1 MLVRLAAS
9 WYYRLKIMNI
19 KLTLGRGAKPAPA
32 LPRAF
37 GFGKSMGLLSGVICV
52 IALFSLLQLFSTVFI
67 SNILRDAKINL
78 VTGDALHRQQAA
90 MDRARLS
97 LLTASDTLNRAGIYY
112 LQDKATGS
120 DGSWHS
126 LLDESLAA
134 LQASEQA
141 FARFERLSATA
152 PEAADALKGSYR
164 LFYDGLK
171 EQAQGLQRSD
181 SIDAFFAVPI
191 QAFQADFN
199 EKYLAYQALNERRG
213 DDVNV
218 RQLAALEQAK
228 TYALGALAALALIAL
243 GVWFGVA
250 RWVIAPLQ
258 RAIAHLNVL
267 AAGDLSR
274 PLPLERA
281 VNREMRQLQTS
292 IGHMQNGLQRLVSE
306 VRDAASGILNGVG
319 RLADGNRQLTAQSA
333 KQDGE
338 LQLATEHVQQLAARV
353 EENGQ
358 YAQLANQ
365 RTEQA
370 RQCAGAGEKM
380 MQTVNVSMQGIV
392 NQSAEMRGIVAL
404 IDSVAFQTNI
414 LALNAAIEAAHAGVH
429 GRGFAIVAKEVGLL
443 AQKSSQST
451 RDIQQLINRSL
462 QQIDQ
467 GSQAVDLLAGNL
479 RQIID
484 LVNTFSALMG
494 EISLASLNQGES
506 IQDVTARIAGLNQ
519 MARQTGAVV
528 NAVTEASQLLQGESE
543 RLEKA
548 MARFRLPAQ

>member
-1 MLVRLAAS
+1 
-9 WYYRLKIMNI
+9 MNI
-19 KLTLGRGAKPAPA
+19 KLTLGRRVKPATA

-67 SNILRDAKINL
+67 SNILRDAKVNL

-97 LLTASDTLNRAGIYY
+97 LLTASDSLNRAGIYY
-112 LQDKATGS
+112 LQDQATGS

-141 FARFERLSATA
+141 FAQFERLSADA
-152 PEAADALKGSYR
+152 PAAAALKDGYR

-171 EQAQGLQRSD
+171 EQAQGLQD
-181 SIDAFFAVPI
+181 SSGIEAFFAVPI

-228 TYALGALAALALIAL
+228 TFALGALAALVLIAV
-243 GVWFGVA
+243 GVWFAVS

-274 PLPLERA
+274 PLPPERA

-292 IGHMQNGLQRLVSE
+292 IGHMQGGLQRLVSE

-338 LQLATEHVQQLAARV
+338 LHLATEHVQQLAARV

-358 YAQLANQ
+358 YARQASE

-370 RQCAGAGEKM
+370 RQCAGAGEQM

-443 AQKSSQST
+443 AQKSSHST
-451 RDIQQLINRSL
+451 RDIQQLIGRSL
-462 QQIDQ
+462 QQIDR
-467 GSQAVDLLAGNL
+467 GSQAVDLLTGNL
-479 RQIID
+479 RQIIS
-484 LVNTFSALMG
+484 LVNKCSALMG
-494 EISLASLNQGES
+494 EISLASLNQAES
-506 IQDVTARIAGLNQ
+506 IQDVTARITALNQ
-519 MARQTGAVV
+519 VARQTGSVV

>member
-1 MLVRLAAS
+1 
-9 WYYRLKIMNI
+9 MNI
-19 KLTLGRGAKPAPA
+19 KLTLGRRVKPATA

-67 SNILRDAKINL
+67 SNILRDAKVNL

-97 LLTASDTLNRAGIYY
+97 LLTASDSLNRAGIYY
-112 LQDKATGS
+112 LQDQATGS

-141 FARFERLSATA
+141 FVQFERLSVDEPATA
-152 PEAADALKGSYR
+152 ALKDGYR

-171 EQAQGLQRSD
+171 EQAQGLQGS
-181 SIDAFFAVPI
+181 SGIEAFFAVPI

-228 TYALGALAALALIAL
+228 TFALGALAALALIAV
-243 GVWFGVA
+243 GVWFAVS

-274 PLPLERA
+274 PLPPERA

-292 IGHMQNGLQRLVSE
+292 IGHMQGGLQRLVSE
-306 VRDAASGILNGVG
+306 VRDASSGILNGVG

-338 LQLATEHVQQLAARV
+338 LHLATEHVQQLAARV

-358 YAQLANQ
+358 YARQASE

-370 RQCAGAGEKM
+370 RQCAGAGEQM

-443 AQKSSQST
+443 AQKSSHST
-451 RDIQQLINRSL
+451 RDIQQLIGRSL
-462 QQIDQ
+462 QQIDR
-467 GSQAVDLLAGNL
+467 GSQAVDLLTGNL
-479 RQIID
+479 RQIIS
-484 LVNTFSALMG
+484 LVNKCSALMG

-506 IQDVTARIAGLNQ
+506 IQDVTARITALNQ
-519 MARQTGAVV
+519 VARQTGSVV

>member
-1 MLVRLAAS
+1 
-9 WYYRLKIMNI
+9 MNI
-19 KLTLGRGAKPAPA
+19 KLTLGRRVKPVAA

-52 IALFSLLQLFSTVFI
+52 IALFSLLQLFSTLFI
-67 SNILRDAKINL
+67 SNILRDAKVNL
-78 VTGDALHRQQAA
+78 VTGDALHRQQAT

-134 LQASEQA
+134 LQASERA
-141 FARFERLSATA
+141 FTQFERLSAEA
-152 PEAADALKGSYR
+152 PEAPGALKDSYR

-171 EQAQGLQRSD
+171 EQAQGLQGS

-228 TYALGALAALALIAL
+228 TFALGALAALALIAV
-243 GVWFGVA
+243 GVWVGVS

-274 PLPLERA
+274 PLPPERA
-281 VNREMRQLQTS
+281 FNREMRQLQTS
-292 IGHMQNGLQRLVSE
+292 IGHMQSGLQRLVSE
-306 VRDAASGILNGVG
+306 VRDAASGILSGVG

-333 KQDGE
+333 KQDSE

-358 YAQLANQ
+358 YAQQASQ

-370 RQCAGAGEKM
+370 RQCAGAGEQM
-380 MQTVNVSMQGIV
+380 MATVNVSMQGIV

-443 AQKSSQST
+443 AQKSSHST

-467 GSQAVDLLAGNL
+467 GSQAVDLLTGNL

-484 LVNTFSALMG
+484 LVNKCSALMG
-494 EISLASLNQGES
+494 DISLASLNQGES
-506 IQDVTARIAGLNQ
+506 IQDVTARISALNQ
-519 MARQTGAVV
+519 VARQTGTVV

>member
-1 MLVRLAAS
+1 
-9 WYYRLKIMNI
+9 MNI
-19 KLTLGRGAKPAPA
+19 KLTLGRRVKSAAA

-67 SNILRDAKINL
+67 SNILRDAKANL
-78 VTGDALHRQQAA
+78 VAGDGLHRQQAT

-97 LLTASDTLNRAGIYY
+97 LLTASDSLNRAGIYY

-141 FARFERLSATA
+141 FAQFERLSAEA
-152 PEAADALKGSYR
+152 PEAAGALKDSYR

-171 EQAQGLQRSD
+171 EQAQGLQGS

-218 RQLAALEQAK
+218 RQLAALEQAR
-228 TYALGALAALALIAL
+228 TFALGALAALALIAV
-243 GVWFGVA
+243 GVWVGVS
-250 RWVIAPLQ
+250 RWVIAPLR

-274 PLPLERA
+274 PLPPERA
-281 VNREMRQLQTS
+281 FNREMHQLQTS
-292 IGHMQNGLQRLVSE
+292 IGHMQGGLQRLVSE

-333 KQDGE
+333 KQNGE

-358 YAQLANQ
+358 YAQQASQ

-370 RQCAGAGEKM
+370 RQCAGAGEQM
-380 MQTVNVSMQGIV
+380 METVNVSMQGIV

-443 AQKSSQST
+443 AQKSSHST

-467 GSQAVDLLAGNL
+467 GSQAVDLLTGNL

-484 LVNTFSALMG
+484 LVNKCSALMG
-494 EISLASLNQGES
+494 DISLASLNQGES
-506 IQDVTARIAGLNQ
+506 IQDVTARISALNQ
-519 MARQTGAVV
+519 VARQTGTVV

>member
-1 MLVRLAAS
+1 
-9 WYYRLKIMNI
+9 MNI
-19 KLTLGRGAKPAPA
+19 KLTLGRRVKSAAA

-67 SNILRDAKINL
+67 SNILRDAKVNL
-78 VTGDALHRQQAA
+78 VTGDALHRQQAT

-141 FARFERLSATA
+141 FARFERLSADA
-152 PEAADALKGSYR
+152 PEAPGALQDSYR

-171 EQAQGLQRSD
+171 EQAQGLQGN

-218 RQLAALEQAK
+218 RQLAALEQAR
-228 TYALGALAALALIAL
+228 TFALGALAALALIAV
-243 GVWFGVA
+243 GVWFGVS
-250 RWVIAPLQ
+250 RWVIAPLRQ
-258 RAIAHLNVL
+258 AIAHLNVL

-274 PLPLERA
+274 PLPPGRA
-281 VNREMRQLQTS
+281 FNREMRQLQTS
-292 IGHMQNGLQRLVSE
+292 IGHMQGGLQRLVSE
-306 VRDAASGILNGVG
+306 VRDAAGGILNGVG
-319 RLADGNRQLTAQSA
+319 RLADGNRELTAQSA

-338 LQLATEHVQQLAARV
+338 LQLATEHVRQLAARV

-358 YAQLANQ
+358 YAQQASQ

-370 RQCAGAGEKM
+370 RQCAGAGERM

-414 LALNAAIEAAHAGVH
+414 LALNAAIEAAHAGGH

-443 AQKSSQST
+443 AQKSSHST

-467 GSQAVDLLAGNL
+467 GSQAVDLLTGNL

-484 LVNTFSALMG
+484 LVNKCSALMG
-494 EISLASLNQGES
+494 DISLASLNQGES
-506 IQDVTARIAGLNQ
+506 IQDVTARIAALNQ
-519 MARQTGAVV
+519 VARQTGTVV
-528 NAVTEASQLLQGESE
+528 NAVTEASQRLQGESE

>member
-1 MLVRLAAS
+1 
-9 WYYRLKIMNI
+9 MNI
-19 KLTLGRGAKPAPA
+19 KLTLGRRVKSAAA

-67 SNILRDAKINL
+67 SNILRDAKANL
-78 VTGDALHRQQAA
+78 VAGNGLHRQQAT

-97 LLTASDTLNRAGIYY
+97 LLTASDSLNRAGIYY

-126 LLDESLAA
+126 LLDESVAA

-141 FARFERLSATA
+141 FVQFERLSAEA
-152 PEAADALKGSYR
+152 PEAAGALKDSYR

-171 EQAQGLQRSD
+171 EQAQGLQGS

-218 RQLAALEQAK
+218 RQLAALEQAR
-228 TYALGALAALALIAL
+228 TFALGALAALALIAV
-243 GVWFGVA
+243 GVWVGVS
-250 RWVIAPLQ
+250 RWVIAPLR

-274 PLPLERA
+274 PLPPERA
-281 VNREMRQLQTS
+281 FNREMRQLQTS
-292 IGHMQNGLQRLVSE
+292 IGHMQGGLQRLVSE

-333 KQDGE
+333 KQNGE
-338 LQLATEHVQQLAARV
+338 LQLATEQVQQLAARV

-358 YAQLANQ
+358 YAQQASQ

-370 RQCAGAGEKM
+370 RQCAGAGEQM

-404 IDSVAFQTNI
+404 IDSVAFQTNM

-443 AQKSSQST
+443 AQKSSHST

-467 GSQAVDLLAGNL
+467 GSQAVELLTGNL

-484 LVNTFSALMG
+484 LVNKCSALMG
-494 EISLASLNQGES
+494 DISLASLNQGES
-506 IQDVTARIAGLNQ
+506 IQDVTARISALNQ
-519 MARQTGAVV
+519 VVRQTGTVV

>member
-1 MLVRLAAS
+1 
-9 WYYRLKIMNI
+9 MNI
-19 KLTLGRGAKPAPA
+19 KLTLGRRVKSAAA

-67 SNILRDAKINL
+67 SNILRDAKVNL
-78 VTGDALHRQQAA
+78 VAGDGLHRQQAT

-97 LLTASDTLNRAGIYY
+97 LLTASDSLNRAGIYY

-141 FARFERLSATA
+141 FAQFERLSAEA
-152 PEAADALKGSYR
+152 PEVAGALKDSYR

-171 EQAQGLQRSD
+171 EQAQGLQGS

-228 TYALGALAALALIAL
+228 TFALGALAALALIAV
-243 GVWFGVA
+243 GVWVGVS
-250 RWVIAPLQ
+250 RWVIAPLR

-274 PLPLERA
+274 PLPPERA
-281 VNREMRQLQTS
+281 FNREMHQLQTS
-292 IGHMQNGLQRLVSE
+292 IGHMQGGLQRLVSE

-319 RLADGNRQLTAQSA
+319 RLA
-333 KQDGE
+333 
-338 LQLATEHVQQLAARV
+338 ARV

-358 YAQLANQ
+358 YAQQASQ

-370 RQCAGAGEKM
+370 RQCAGAGEQM
-380 MQTVNVSMQGIV
+380 METVNVSMQGIV

-443 AQKSSQST
+443 AQKSSHST

-467 GSQAVDLLAGNL
+467 GSQAVDLLTGNL

-484 LVNTFSALMG
+484 LVNKCSALMG
-494 EISLASLNQGES
+494 DISLASLNQGES
-506 IQDVTARIAGLNQ
+506 IQDVMARISALNQ
-519 MARQTGAVV
+519 VARQTGTVV

>member
-1 MLVRLAAS
+1 
-9 WYYRLKIMNI
+9 MNI
-19 KLTLGRGAKPAPA
+19 KLTLGRRVKPATA

-67 SNILRDAKINL
+67 SNILRDAKVNL

-97 LLTASDTLNRAGIYY
+97 LLTASDSLNRAGIYY
-112 LQDKATGS
+112 LQDQATGS

-141 FARFERLSATA
+141 FAQFERLSADA
-152 PEAADALKGSYR
+152 PAAAALKDGYR

-171 EQAQGLQRSD
+171 EQAQGLQGS
-181 SIDAFFAVPI
+181 SGIEAFFAVPI

-228 TYALGALAALALIAL
+228 TFALGALAALVLIAV
-243 GVWFGVA
+243 GVWFAVS

-274 PLPLERA
+274 PLPPERA

-292 IGHMQNGLQRLVSE
+292 IGHMQGGLQRLVSE

-338 LQLATEHVQQLAARV
+338 LHLATEHVQQLAARV

-358 YAQLANQ
+358 YARQASE

-370 RQCAGAGEKM
+370 RQCAGAGEQM

-443 AQKSSQST
+443 AQKSSHST
-451 RDIQQLINRSL
+451 RDIQQLIGRSL
-462 QQIDQ
+462 QQIDR
-467 GSQAVDLLAGNL
+467 GSQAVDLLTGNL
-479 RQIID
+479 RQIIS
-484 LVNTFSALMG
+484 LVNKCSALMG

-506 IQDVTARIAGLNQ
+506 IQDVTARITALNQ
-519 MARQTGAVV
+519 VARQTGSVV

>member
-1 MLVRLAAS
+1 
-9 WYYRLKIMNI
+9 MNI
-19 KLTLGRGAKPAPA
+19 KLTLGRRVKSAAA

-67 SNILRDAKINL
+67 SNILRDAKANL
-78 VTGDALHRQQAA
+78 VAGNGLHRQQAT

-97 LLTASDTLNRAGIYY
+97 LLTASDSLNRAGIYY

-120 DGSWHS
+120 DGSWHR
-126 LLDESLAA
+126 LLDESVAA

-141 FARFERLSATA
+141 FVQFERLSAEA
-152 PEAADALKGSYR
+152 PEAAGALKDSYR

-171 EQAQGLQRSD
+171 EQAQGLQGS

-218 RQLAALEQAK
+218 RQLAALEQAR
-228 TYALGALAALALIAL
+228 TFALGALAALALIAV
-243 GVWFGVA
+243 GVWVGVS
-250 RWVIAPLQ
+250 RWVIAPLR

-274 PLPLERA
+274 PLPPERA
-281 VNREMRQLQTS
+281 FNREMRQLQTS
-292 IGHMQNGLQRLVSE
+292 IGHMQGGLQRLVSE

-333 KQDGE
+333 KQNGE
-338 LQLATEHVQQLAARV
+338 LQLATEQVQQLAARV

-358 YAQLANQ
+358 YAQQASQ

-370 RQCAGAGEKM
+370 RQCAGAGEQM

-443 AQKSSQST
+443 AQKSSHST

-467 GSQAVDLLAGNL
+467 GSQAVELLTGNL

-484 LVNTFSALMG
+484 LVNKCSALMG
-494 EISLASLNQGES
+494 DISLASLNQGES
-506 IQDVTARIAGLNQ
+506 IQDVTARISALNQ
-519 MARQTGAVV
+519 VVRQTGTVV

>member
-1 MLVRLAAS
+1 
-9 WYYRLKIMNI
+9 MNI
-19 KLTLGRGAKPAPA
+19 KLTLGRRVKSAAA

-67 SNILRDAKINL
+67 SNILRDAKANL
-78 VTGDALHRQQAA
+78 VAGDGLHRQQAT

-97 LLTASDTLNRAGIYY
+97 LLTASDSLNRAGIYY

-141 FARFERLSATA
+141 FAQFERLSAEA
-152 PEAADALKGSYR
+152 PEAAGALKDSYR

-171 EQAQGLQRSD
+171 EQAQGLQGS
-181 SIDAFFAVPI
+181 SSDAFFAVPI

-228 TYALGALAALALIAL
+228 TFALGALAALALIAV
-243 GVWFGVA
+243 GVWVGVS
-250 RWVIAPLQ
+250 RWVIAPLR

-274 PLPLERA
+274 PLPPERA
-281 VNREMRQLQTS
+281 FNREMHQLQTS
-292 IGHMQNGLQRLVSE
+292 IGHMQGGLQRLVSE

-333 KQDGE
+333 KQNGE

-358 YAQLANQ
+358 YAQQASQ

-370 RQCAGAGEKM
+370 RQYAGAGEQM
-380 MQTVNVSMQGIV
+380 METVNVSMQGIV

-443 AQKSSQST
+443 AQKSSHST

-467 GSQAVDLLAGNL
+467 GSQAVDLLTGNL

-484 LVNTFSALMG
+484 LVNKCSALMG
-494 EISLASLNQGES
+494 DISLASLNQGES
-506 IQDVTARIAGLNQ
+506 IQDVTARISALNQ
-519 MARQTGAVV
+519 VARQTGTVV

>member
-1 MLVRLAAS
+1 
-9 WYYRLKIMNI
+9 MNI
-19 KLTLGRGAKPAPA
+19 KLTLGRRVKSAAA

-67 SNILRDAKINL
+67 SNILRDAKVNL
-78 VTGDALHRQQAA
+78 VTGDALHRQQAT

-141 FARFERLSATA
+141 FARFERLSADA
-152 PEAADALKGSYR
+152 PEAPGALQDSYR

-171 EQAQGLQRSD
+171 EQAQGLQGN

-218 RQLAALEQAK
+218 RQLAALEQARNF
-228 TYALGALAALALIAL
+228 ALGALAALALIAV
-243 GVWFGVA
+243 GVWFGVS
-250 RWVIAPLQ
+250 RWVIAPLRQ
-258 RAIAHLNVL
+258 AIAHLNVL

-274 PLPLERA
+274 PLPPGRA
-281 VNREMRQLQTS
+281 FNREMRQLQTS
-292 IGHMQNGLQRLVSE
+292 IGHMQGGLQRLVSE
-306 VRDAASGILNGVG
+306 VRDAAGGILNGVG

-338 LQLATEHVQQLAARV
+338 LQLATEHVRQLAARV

-358 YAQLANQ
+358 YAQQASQ

-370 RQCAGAGEKM
+370 RQCAGAGERM

-414 LALNAAIEAAHAGVH
+414 LALNAAIEAAHAGGH

-443 AQKSSQST
+443 AQKSSHST

-467 GSQAVDLLAGNL
+467 GSQAVDLLTGNL

-484 LVNTFSALMG
+484 LVNKCSALMG
-494 EISLASLNQGES
+494 DISLASLNQGES
-506 IQDVTARIAGLNQ
+506 IQDVTARIAALNQ
-519 MARQTGAVV
+519 VARQTGTVV
-528 NAVTEASQLLQGESE
+528 NAVTEASQRLQGESE

>member
-1 MLVRLAAS
+1 
-9 WYYRLKIMNI
+9 MNI
-19 KLTLGRGAKPAPA
+19 KLTLGRRVKPATA

-67 SNILRDAKINL
+67 SNILRDAKVNL

-97 LLTASDTLNRAGIYY
+97 LLTASDSLNRAGIYY
-112 LQDKATGS
+112 LQDQATGS

-141 FARFERLSATA
+141 FAQFERLSVDA
-152 PEAADALKGSYR
+152 PAAAALKDGYR

-171 EQAQGLQRSD
+171 EQAQGLQGS
-181 SIDAFFAVPI
+181 SGIEAFFAVPI

-228 TYALGALAALALIAL
+228 TFALGALAALALIAV
-243 GVWFGVA
+243 GVWFAVS

-274 PLPLERA
+274 PLPPERA

-292 IGHMQNGLQRLVSE
+292 IGHMQGGLQRLVSE

-338 LQLATEHVQQLAARV
+338 LHLATEHVQQLAARV

-358 YAQLANQ
+358 YARQASE

-370 RQCAGAGEKM
+370 RQCAGAGEQM

-443 AQKSSQST
+443 AQKSSHST
-451 RDIQQLINRSL
+451 RDIQQLIGRSL
-462 QQIDQ
+462 QQIDR
-467 GSQAVDLLAGNL
+467 GSQAVDLLTGNL
-479 RQIID
+479 RQIIS
-484 LVNTFSALMG
+484 LVNKCSALMG

-506 IQDVTARIAGLNQ
+506 IQDVTARITALNQ
-519 MARQTGAVV
+519 VARQTGSVV

>member
-1 MLVRLAAS
+1 
-9 WYYRLKIMNI
+9 MNI
-19 KLTLGRGAKPAPA
+19 KLTLGRRVKPAAA

-52 IALFSLLQLFSTVFI
+52 IALFSLLQLFSTLFI
-67 SNILRDAKINL
+67 SNILRDAKVNL
-78 VTGDALHRQQAA
+78 VTGDALHRQQAT

-120 DGSWHS
+120 EGSWHS

-134 LQASEQA
+134 LAALAASKQA
-141 FARFERLSATA
+141 FARFERLSAAA
-152 PEAADALKGSYR
+152 PEATGALKDSYR

-171 EQAQGLQRSD
+171 EQAQGLQS
-181 SIDAFFAVPI
+181 SASVDAFFAVPI

-228 TYALGALAALALIAL
+228 TFALGALAALALIAV
-243 GVWFGVA
+243 GVWVGVS

-274 PLPLERA
+274 PLPPERA
-281 VNREMRQLQTS
+281 FNREMRQLQTS
-292 IGHMQNGLQRLVSE
+292 IGHMQSGLQRLVSE
-306 VRDAASGILNGVG
+306 VRDAASGILSGVG

-358 YAQLANQ
+358 YAQQASQ

-370 RQCAGAGEKM
+370 RQCAGAGEQM
-380 MQTVNVSMQGIV
+380 MATVNVSMQGIV

-404 IDSVAFQTNI
+404 IDSVAFQTHI
-414 LALNAAIEAAHAGVH
+414 LALNAAIEAAHAGIH

-443 AQKSSQST
+443 AQKSSHST
-451 RDIQQLINRSL
+451 RDIQQLTNRSL

-467 GSQAVDLLAGNL
+467 GSQAVDLLTGNL

-484 LVNTFSALMG
+484 LVNKCSALMG
-494 EISLASLNQGES
+494 EISQASFNQGES
-506 IQDVTARIAGLNQ
+506 IQDVTARIAALNQ
-519 MARQTGAVV
+519 VVQQTGAVV
-528 NAVTEASQLLQGESE
+528 NAVTDASQSLQGESE

-548 MARFRLPAQ
+548 MARFRLPVQ

>member
-1 MLVRLAAS
+1 
-9 WYYRLKIMNI
+9 MNI
-19 KLTLGRGAKPAPA
+19 KLTLGRRVKSAAA

-67 SNILRDAKINL
+67 SNILRDAKANL
-78 VTGDALHRQQAA
+78 VAGNGLHRQQAT

-97 LLTASDTLNRAGIYY
+97 LLTASDSLNRAGIYY

-141 FARFERLSATA
+141 FVQFERLSAEA
-152 PEAADALKGSYR
+152 PEAAGALKDSYR

-171 EQAQGLQRSD
+171 EQAQGLQGS

-218 RQLAALEQAK
+218 RQLAALEQAR
-228 TYALGALAALALIAL
+228 TFALGALAALALIAV
-243 GVWFGVA
+243 GVWVGVS
-250 RWVIAPLQ
+250 RWVIAPLR

-274 PLPLERA
+274 PLPPERA
-281 VNREMRQLQTS
+281 FNREMRQLQTS
-292 IGHMQNGLQRLVSE
+292 IGHMQGGLQRLVSE

-333 KQDGE
+333 KQNGE
-338 LQLATEHVQQLAARV
+338 LQLATEQVQQLAARV

-358 YAQLANQ
+358 YAQQASQ

-370 RQCAGAGEKM
+370 RQCAGAGEQM

-404 IDSVAFQTNI
+404 IDSVAFQTNM

-429 GRGFAIVAKEVGLL
+429 GRGFAI
-443 AQKSSQST
+443 
-451 RDIQQLINRSL
+451 
-462 QQIDQ
+462 
-467 GSQAVDLLAGNL
+467 
-479 RQIID
+479 
-484 LVNTFSALMG
+484 
-494 EISLASLNQGES
+494 
-506 IQDVTARIAGLNQ
+506 
-519 MARQTGAVV
+519 
-528 NAVTEASQLLQGESE
+528 
-543 RLEKA
+543 
-548 MARFRLPAQ
+548 

>member
-1 MLVRLAAS
+1 
-9 WYYRLKIMNI
+9 MNI
-19 KLTLGRGAKPAPA
+19 KLTLGRRVKSAAA

-67 SNILRDAKINL
+67 SNILRDAKANL
-78 VTGDALHRQQAA
+78 VAGDGLHRQQAT

-97 LLTASDTLNRAGIYY
+97 LLTASDSLNRAGIYY

-141 FARFERLSATA
+141 FAQFERLSAEA
-152 PEAADALKGSYR
+152 PEAAGALKDSYR

-171 EQAQGLQRSD
+171 EQAQGLQGS

-218 RQLAALEQAK
+218 RQLAALEQAR
-228 TYALGALAALALIAL
+228 TFALGALAALALIAV
-243 GVWFGVA
+243 GVWVGVS
-250 RWVIAPLQ
+250 RWVIAPLR

-274 PLPLERA
+274 PLPPERA
-281 VNREMRQLQTS
+281 FNREMHQLQTS
-292 IGHMQNGLQRLVSE
+292 IGHMQGGLQRLVSE

-333 KQDGE
+333 KQNGE

-358 YAQLANQ
+358 YAQQASQ

-370 RQCAGAGEKM
+370 RQCAGAGEQM
-380 MQTVNVSMQGIV
+380 METVNVSMQGIV

-443 AQKSSQST
+443 AQKSSHST

-462 QQIDQ
+462 QQINQ
-467 GSQAVDLLAGNL
+467 GSQAVDLLTGNL

-484 LVNTFSALMG
+484 LVNKCSALMG
-494 EISLASLNQGES
+494 DISLASLNQGES
-506 IQDVTARIAGLNQ
+506 IQDVTARISALNQ
-519 MARQTGAVV
+519 VARQTGTVV

>member
-1 MLVRLAAS
+1 
-9 WYYRLKIMNI
+9 MNI
-19 KLTLGRGAKPAPA
+19 KLTLGRRVKSAAA

-67 SNILRDAKINL
+67 SNILRDAKVNL
-78 VTGDALHRQQAA
+78 VTGDALHRQQAT

-141 FARFERLSATA
+141 FARFERLRADA
-152 PEAADALKGSYR
+152 PEAPGALQDSYR

-171 EQAQGLQRSD
+171 EQAQGLQGN

-218 RQLAALEQAK
+218 RQLAALEQAR
-228 TYALGALAALALIAL
+228 TFALGALAALALIAV
-243 GVWFGVA
+243 GVWFGVS
-250 RWVIAPLQ
+250 RWVIAPLRQ
-258 RAIAHLNVL
+258 AIAHLNVL

-274 PLPLERA
+274 PLPPGRA
-281 VNREMRQLQTS
+281 FNREMRQLQTS
-292 IGHMQNGLQRLVSE
+292 IGHMQGGLQRLVSE
-306 VRDAASGILNGVG
+306 VRDAAGGILNGVG

-338 LQLATEHVQQLAARV
+338 LQLATEHVRQLAARV

-358 YAQLANQ
+358 YAQQASQ

-370 RQCAGAGEKM
+370 RQFAGAGERM

-414 LALNAAIEAAHAGVH
+414 LALNAAIEAAHAGGH

-443 AQKSSQST
+443 AQKSSHST

-462 QQIDQ
+462 LQIDQ
-467 GSQAVDLLAGNL
+467 GSQAVDLLTGNL

-484 LVNTFSALMG
+484 LVNKCSALMG

-506 IQDVTARIAGLNQ
+506 IQDVTARIAALNQ
-519 MARQTGAVV
+519 VARQTGTVV
-528 NAVTEASQLLQGESE
+528 NAVTEASQRLQGESE

-548 MARFRLPAQ
+548 MARFRLPTQ

>member
-1 MLVRLAAS
+1 
-9 WYYRLKIMNI
+9 MNI
-19 KLTLGRGAKPAPA
+19 KLTLGRRVKSAAA

-67 SNILRDAKINL
+67 SNILRDAKVNL
-78 VTGDALHRQQAA
+78 VTGDALHRQQAT

-141 FARFERLSATA
+141 FARFERLSADA
-152 PEAADALKGSYR
+152 PEAPGALQDSYR

-171 EQAQGLQRSD
+171 EQAQGLQGN

-228 TYALGALAALALIAL
+228 TFALGALAALALIAV
-243 GVWFGVA
+243 GVWFGVS
-250 RWVIAPLQ
+250 RWVIAPLRQ
-258 RAIAHLNVL
+258 AIAHLNVL

-274 PLPLERA
+274 PLPPGRA
-281 VNREMRQLQTS
+281 FNREMRQLQTS
-292 IGHMQNGLQRLVSE
+292 IGHMQGGLQRLVSE
-306 VRDAASGILNGVG
+306 VRDAAGGILNGVG

-338 LQLATEHVQQLAARV
+338 LQLATEHVRQLAARV

-358 YAQLANQ
+358 YAQQASQ

-370 RQCAGAGEKM
+370 RQCAGAGERM

-414 LALNAAIEAAHAGVH
+414 LALNAAIEAAHAGGH

-443 AQKSSQST
+443 AQKSSHST

-462 QQIDQ
+462 LQIDQ
-467 GSQAVDLLAGNL
+467 GSQAVDLLTGNL

-484 LVNTFSALMG
+484 LVNKCSALMG

-506 IQDVTARIAGLNQ
+506 IQDVTARIAALNQ
-519 MARQTGAVV
+519 VARQTGTVV
-528 NAVTEASQLLQGESE
+528 NAVTEASQRLQGESE

-548 MARFRLPAQ
+548 MARFRLPTQ

>member
-1 MLVRLAAS
+1 
-9 WYYRLKIMNI
+9 MNI
-19 KLTLGRGAKPAPA
+19 KLTLGRRVKPAAA

-52 IALFSLLQLFSTVFI
+52 IALFSLLQLFSTLFI
-67 SNILRDAKINL
+67 SNILRDAKVNL
-78 VTGDALHRQQAA
+78 VTGDALHRQQAT

-134 LQASEQA
+134 LQASERA
-141 FARFERLSATA
+141 FTQFERLSAEA
-152 PEAADALKGSYR
+152 PEAPGALKDSYR

-171 EQAQGLQRSD
+171 EQAQGLQGS

-191 QAFQADFN
+191 QACQADFN

-228 TYALGALAALALIAL
+228 TFALGALAAMALIAV
-243 GVWFGVA
+243 GVWVGVS

-274 PLPLERA
+274 PLPPERA
-281 VNREMRQLQTS
+281 FNREMRQLQTS
-292 IGHMQNGLQRLVSE
+292 IGHMQSGLQRLVSE
-306 VRDAASGILNGVG
+306 VRDAASGILSGVG

-358 YAQLANQ
+358 YAQQASQ

-370 RQCAGAGEKM
+370 RQYAGAGEQM
-380 MQTVNVSMQGIV
+380 MATVNVSMQGIV

-443 AQKSSQST
+443 AQKSSHST

-467 GSQAVDLLAGNL
+467 GSQAVDLLTGNL

-484 LVNTFSALMG
+484 LVNKCSALMG
-494 EISLASLNQGES
+494 DISLASLNQGES
-506 IQDVTARIAGLNQ
+506 IQDVTARISALNQ
-519 MARQTGAVV
+519 VARQTGTVV

>member
-1 MLVRLAAS
+1 
-9 WYYRLKIMNI
+9 MNI
-19 KLTLGRGAKPAPA
+19 KLTLGRRVKSAAA

-67 SNILRDAKINL
+67 SNILRDAKVNL
-78 VTGDALHRQQAA
+78 VAGDGLHRQQAT
-90 MDRARLS
+90 MNRARLS
-97 LLTASDTLNRAGIYY
+97 LLTASDSLNRAGIYY

-141 FARFERLSATA
+141 FAQFERLSADA
-152 PEAADALKGSYR
+152 PEAAGALKDSYR

-171 EQAQGLQRSD
+171 EQAQGLQGS
-181 SIDAFFAVPI
+181 SIDAIFAVPN

-228 TYALGALAALALIAL
+228 TFALGALAALALIAV
-243 GVWFGVA
+243 GVWVGVS

-274 PLPLERA
+274 PLPPERA
-281 VNREMRQLQTS
+281 FNREMRQLQTS
-292 IGHMQNGLQRLVSE
+292 IGHMQGGLQRLVSE

-333 KQDGE
+333 KQNGE

-358 YAQLANQ
+358 YAQQASQ

-370 RQCAGAGEKM
+370 RQCAGAGEQM
-380 MQTVNVSMQGIV
+380 METVNVSMQGIV

-404 IDSVAFQTNI
+404 IDSVAFQTHI

-443 AQKSSQST
+443 AQKSSHST

-467 GSQAVDLLAGNL
+467 GSQAVDLLTGNL

-484 LVNTFSALMG
+484 LVNKCSALMG
-494 EISLASLNQGES
+494 DISLASLNQGES
-506 IQDVTARIAGLNQ
+506 IQDVTARISALNQ
-519 MARQTGAVV
+519 VAWQTGTVV

>member
-1 MLVRLAAS
+1 
-9 WYYRLKIMNI
+9 MNI
-19 KLTLGRGAKPAPA
+19 KLTLGRRVKSAAA

-67 SNILRDAKINL
+67 SNILRDAKANL
-78 VTGDALHRQQAA
+78 VAGDGLHRQQAT

-97 LLTASDTLNRAGIYY
+97 LLTASDSLNRAGIYY

-141 FARFERLSATA
+141 FAQFERLSAEA
-152 PEAADALKGSYR
+152 PEAAGALKDSYR

-171 EQAQGLQRSD
+171 EQAQGLQGS

-228 TYALGALAALALIAL
+228 TFALGALAALALIAV
-243 GVWFGVA
+243 GVWVGVS
-250 RWVIAPLQ
+250 RWVIAPLR

-274 PLPLERA
+274 PLPPERA
-281 VNREMRQLQTS
+281 FNREMHQLQTS
-292 IGHMQNGLQRLVSE
+292 IGHMQGGLQRLVSE

-333 KQDGE
+333 KQNGE

-358 YAQLANQ
+358 YAQQANQ

-370 RQCAGAGEKM
+370 RQYAGAGEQM
-380 MQTVNVSMQGIV
+380 METVNVSMQGIV

-443 AQKSSQST
+443 AQKSSHST

-467 GSQAVDLLAGNL
+467 GSQAVDLLTGNL

-484 LVNTFSALMG
+484 LVNKCSALMG
-494 EISLASLNQGES
+494 DISLASLNQGES
-506 IQDVTARIAGLNQ
+506 IQDVTARISALNQ
-519 MARQTGAVV
+519 VARQTGTVV

>member
-1 MLVRLAAS
+1 
-9 WYYRLKIMNI
+9 MNI
-19 KLTLGRGAKPAPA
+19 KLTLGRRVKTAAA

-67 SNILRDAKINL
+67 SNILRDAKVNL
-78 VTGDALHRQQAA
+78 VTGDALHRQQAT

-97 LLTASDTLNRAGIYY
+97 LLTASDSLNRAGIYY

-134 LQASEQA
+134 LQASAQA
-141 FARFERLSATA
+141 FARFERLSADA
-152 PEAADALKGSYR
+152 PEAPGALQDSYR

-171 EQAQGLQRSD
+171 EQAQGLQGN

-218 RQLAALEQAK
+218 RQLAALEQAR
-228 TYALGALAALALIAL
+228 TFALGALAALALIAV
-243 GVWFGVA
+243 GVWFGVS
-250 RWVIAPLQ
+250 RWVIAPLRQ
-258 RAIAHLNVL
+258 AIAHLNVL
-267 AAGDLSR
+267 AAGDLSQ
-274 PLPLERA
+274 PLPPGRA
-281 VNREMRQLQTS
+281 FNREMRQLQTS
-292 IGHMQNGLQRLVSE
+292 IGHMQGGLQRLVSE
-306 VRDAASGILNGVG
+306 VRDAAGGILNGVG

-338 LQLATEHVQQLAARV
+338 LQLATEHVRQLAARV

-358 YAQLANQ
+358 YAQQASQ

-370 RQCAGAGEKM
+370 RQCAGAGERM

-414 LALNAAIEAAHAGVH
+414 LALNAAIEAAHAGGH

-443 AQKSSQST
+443 AQKSSHST

-467 GSQAVDLLAGNL
+467 GSQAVDLLTGNL

-484 LVNTFSALMG
+484 LVNKCSALMG
-494 EISLASLNQGES
+494 DISLASLNQGES
-506 IQDVTARIAGLNQ
+506 IQDVTARIAALNQ
-519 MARQTGAVV
+519 VARQTGTVV
-528 NAVTEASQLLQGESE
+528 NAVTEASQRLQGESE

-548 MARFRLPAQ
+548 MARFRLPTQ

>member
-1 MLVRLAAS
+1 
-9 WYYRLKIMNI
+9 MNI
-19 KLTLGRGAKPAPA
+19 KLTLGRRVKSAAA

-67 SNILRDAKINL
+67 SNILRDAKANL
-78 VTGDALHRQQAA
+78 VAGDGLHRQQAT

-97 LLTASDTLNRAGIYY
+97 LLTASDSLNRAGIYY

-141 FARFERLSATA
+141 FAQFERLSAEA
-152 PEAADALKGSYR
+152 PEAAGALKDSYR

-171 EQAQGLQRSD
+171 EQAQGLQGS

-218 RQLAALEQAK
+218 RQLAALEQAR
-228 TYALGALAALALIAL
+228 TFALGALAALALIAV
-243 GVWFGVA
+243 GVWVGVS
-250 RWVIAPLQ
+250 RWVIAPLR

-274 PLPLERA
+274 PLPPERA
-281 VNREMRQLQTS
+281 FNREMHQLQTS
-292 IGHMQNGLQRLVSE
+292 IGHMQGGLQRLVSE

-333 KQDGE
+333 KQNGE

-358 YAQLANQ
+358 YAQQASQ

-370 RQCAGAGEKM
+370 RQCAGAGEQM
-380 MQTVNVSMQGIV
+380 METVNVSMQGIV

-443 AQKSSQST
+443 AQKSSHST

-467 GSQAVDLLAGNL
+467 GSQAVDLLTGNL
-479 RQIID
+479 RQIVD
-484 LVNTFSALMG
+484 LVNKCSALMG
-494 EISLASLNQGES
+494 DISLASLNQGES
-506 IQDVTARIAGLNQ
+506 IQDVTARISALNQ
-519 MARQTGAVV
+519 VARQTGTVV

>member
-1 MLVRLAAS
+1 
-9 WYYRLKIMNI
+9 MNI
-19 KLTLGRGAKPAPA
+19 KLTLGRRVKSAAA

-67 SNILRDAKINL
+67 SNILRDAKVNL
-78 VTGDALHRQQAA
+78 VAGDGLHRQQAT

-97 LLTASDTLNRAGIYY
+97 LLTASDSLNRAGIYY

-141 FARFERLSATA
+141 FAQFERLSAEA
-152 PEAADALKGSYR
+152 PEAAGALKDSYR

-171 EQAQGLQRSD
+171 EQAQGLQGS

-228 TYALGALAALALIAL
+228 TFALGALAALALIAV
-243 GVWFGVA
+243 GVWVGVS
-250 RWVIAPLQ
+250 RWVIAPLR

-274 PLPLERA
+274 PLPPERA
-281 VNREMRQLQTS
+281 FNREMHQLQTS
-292 IGHMQNGLQRLVSE
+292 IGHMQGGLQRLVSE

-333 KQDGE
+333 KQNGE

-358 YAQLANQ
+358 YAQQASQ

-370 RQCAGAGEKM
+370 RQCAGAGEQM
-380 MQTVNVSMQGIV
+380 METVNVSMQGIV

-443 AQKSSQST
+443 AQKSSHST

-467 GSQAVDLLAGNL
+467 GSQAVDLLTGNL

-484 LVNTFSALMG
+484 LVNKCSALMG
-494 EISLASLNQGES
+494 DISLASLNQGES
-506 IQDVTARIAGLNQ
+506 IQDVTARISVLNQ
-519 MARQTGAVV
+519 VARQTGTVV

>member
-1 MLVRLAAS
+1 
-9 WYYRLKIMNI
+9 MNI
-19 KLTLGRGAKPAPA
+19 KLTLGRRVKSAAA

-67 SNILRDAKINL
+67 SNILRDAKANL
-78 VTGDALHRQQAA
+78 VAGDGLHRQQAT

-97 LLTASDTLNRAGIYY
+97 LLTASDSLNRAGIYY

-141 FARFERLSATA
+141 FAQFERLSAEA
-152 PEAADALKGSYR
+152 PEAAGVLKDSYR

-171 EQAQGLQRSD
+171 EQAQGLQGS

-218 RQLAALEQAK
+218 RQLAALEQAR
-228 TYALGALAALALIAL
+228 TFALGALAALALIAV
-243 GVWFGVA
+243 GVWVGVS
-250 RWVIAPLQ
+250 RWVIAPLR

-274 PLPLERA
+274 PLPPERA
-281 VNREMRQLQTS
+281 FNREMHQLQTS
-292 IGHMQNGLQRLVSE
+292 IGHMQGGLQRLVSE

-333 KQDGE
+333 KQNGE

-358 YAQLANQ
+358 YAQQASQ

-370 RQCAGAGEKM
+370 RQCAGAGEQM
-380 MQTVNVSMQGIV
+380 METVNVSMQGIV

-443 AQKSSQST
+443 AQKSSHST

-467 GSQAVDLLAGNL
+467 GSQAVDLLTGNL

-484 LVNTFSALMG
+484 LVNKCSALMG
-494 EISLASLNQGES
+494 DISLASLNQGES
-506 IQDVTARIAGLNQ
+506 IQDVTARISALNQ
-519 MARQTGAVV
+519 VARQTGTVV

>member
-1 MLVRLAAS
+1 
-9 WYYRLKIMNI
+9 MNI
-19 KLTLGRGAKPAPA
+19 KLTLGRRVKPATA

-67 SNILRDAKINL
+67 SNILRDAKVNL

-97 LLTASDTLNRAGIYY
+97 LLTASDSLNRAGIYY
-112 LQDKATGS
+112 LQDQATGS

-141 FARFERLSATA
+141 FVQFERLSTDA
-152 PEAADALKGSYR
+152 PAAAALKDGYR

-171 EQAQGLQRSD
+171 EQAQGLQGS
-181 SIDAFFAVPI
+181 SGIEAFFAVPI

-228 TYALGALAALALIAL
+228 TFALGALAALALIAV
-243 GVWFGVA
+243 GVWFAVS

-274 PLPLERA
+274 PLPPERA

-292 IGHMQNGLQRLVSE
+292 IGHMQGGLQRLVSE

-338 LQLATEHVQQLAARV
+338 LHLATEHVQQLAARV

-358 YAQLANQ
+358 YARQASE

-370 RQCAGAGEKM
+370 RQCAGAGEQM

-443 AQKSSQST
+443 AQKSSHST
-451 RDIQQLINRSL
+451 RDIQQLIGRSL
-462 QQIDQ
+462 QQIDR
-467 GSQAVDLLAGNL
+467 GSQAVDLLTGNL
-479 RQIID
+479 RQIIS
-484 LVNTFSALMG
+484 LVNKCSALMG
-494 EISLASLNQGES
+494 EISLASLNQAES
-506 IQDVTARIAGLNQ
+506 IQDVTARITALNQ
-519 MARQTGAVV
+519 VARQTGSVV

>member
-1 MLVRLAAS
+1 
-9 WYYRLKIMNI
+9 MNI
-19 KLTLGRGAKPAPA
+19 KLTLGRRVKSAAA

-67 SNILRDAKINL
+67 SNILRDAKVNL
-78 VTGDALHRQQAA
+78 VTGDALHRQQAT

-141 FARFERLSATA
+141 FARFERLSADA
-152 PEAADALKGSYR
+152 PEAPGALQDSYR

-171 EQAQGLQRSD
+171 EQAQGLQGN

-213 DDVNV
+213 DDVKV
-218 RQLAALEQAK
+218 RQLAALEQAR
-228 TYALGALAALALIAL
+228 TFALGALAALALIAV
-243 GVWFGVA
+243 GVWFGVS
-250 RWVIAPLQ
+250 RWVIAPLRQ
-258 RAIAHLNVL
+258 AIAHLNVL

-274 PLPLERA
+274 PLPPGRA
-281 VNREMRQLQTS
+281 FNREMRQLQTS
-292 IGHMQNGLQRLVSE
+292 IGHMQGGLQRLVSE
-306 VRDAASGILNGVG
+306 VRDAAGGILNGVG

-338 LQLATEHVQQLAARV
+338 LQLATEHVRQLAARV

-358 YAQLANQ
+358 YAQQASQ

-370 RQCAGAGEKM
+370 RQCAGAGERM

-414 LALNAAIEAAHAGVH
+414 LALNAAIEAAHAGGH

-443 AQKSSQST
+443 AQKSSHST

-462 QQIDQ
+462 LQIDQ
-467 GSQAVDLLAGNL
+467 GSQAVDLLTGNL

-484 LVNTFSALMG
+484 LVNKCSALMG

-506 IQDVTARIAGLNQ
+506 IQDVTARIAALNQ
-519 MARQTGAVV
+519 VARQTGTVV
-528 NAVTEASQLLQGESE
+528 NAVTEASQRLQGESE

-548 MARFRLPAQ
+548 MARFRLPTQ

>member
-1 MLVRLAAS
+1 
-9 WYYRLKIMNI
+9 MNI
-19 KLTLGRGAKPAPA
+19 KLTLGRRVKTAAA

-67 SNILRDAKINL
+67 SNILRDAKVNL
-78 VTGDALHRQQAA
+78 VTGDALHRQQAT

-97 LLTASDTLNRAGIYY
+97 LLTASDSLNRAGIYY

-134 LQASEQA
+134 LQASAQA
-141 FARFERLSATA
+141 FARFERLSADA
-152 PEAADALKGSYR
+152 PEAPGALQDSYR

-171 EQAQGLQRSD
+171 EQAQGLQGN

-218 RQLAALEQAK
+218 RQLAALEQAR
-228 TYALGALAALALIAL
+228 TFALGALAALALIAV
-243 GVWFGVA
+243 GVWFGVS
-250 RWVIAPLQ
+250 RWVIAPLRQ
-258 RAIAHLNVL
+258 AIAHLNVL

-274 PLPLERA
+274 PLPPGRA
-281 VNREMRQLQTS
+281 FNREMRQLQTS
-292 IGHMQNGLQRLVSE
+292 IGHMQGGLQRLVSE
-306 VRDAASGILNGVG
+306 VRDAAGGILNGVG

-338 LQLATEHVQQLAARV
+338 LQLATEHVRQLAARV

-358 YAQLANQ
+358 YAQQASQ

-370 RQCAGAGEKM
+370 RQCAGAGERM

-414 LALNAAIEAAHAGVH
+414 LALNAAIEAAHAGGH

-443 AQKSSQST
+443 AQKSSHST

-467 GSQAVDLLAGNL
+467 GSQAVDLLTGNL

-484 LVNTFSALMG
+484 LVNKCSALMG
-494 EISLASLNQGES
+494 DISLASLNQGES
-506 IQDVTARIAGLNQ
+506 IQDVTARIAALNQ
-519 MARQTGAVV
+519 VARQTGTVV
-528 NAVTEASQLLQGESE
+528 NAVTEASQRLQGESE

-548 MARFRLPAQ
+548 MARFRLPTQ

>member
-1 MLVRLAAS
+1 
-9 WYYRLKIMNI
+9 MNI
-19 KLTLGRGAKPAPA
+19 KLTLGRRVKSAAA

-67 SNILRDAKINL
+67 SNILRDAKANL
-78 VTGDALHRQQAA
+78 VAGDGLHRQQAT

-97 LLTASDTLNRAGIYY
+97 LLTASDSLNRAGIYY

-141 FARFERLSATA
+141 FAQFERLSAEA
-152 PEAADALKGSYR
+152 PEAAGVLKDSYR

-171 EQAQGLQRSD
+171 EQAQGLQGS

-218 RQLAALEQAK
+218 RQLAALEQAR
-228 TYALGALAALALIAL
+228 TFALGALAALALIAV
-243 GVWFGVA
+243 GVWVGVS
-250 RWVIAPLQ
+250 RWVIAPLR

-274 PLPLERA
+274 PLPPERA
-281 VNREMRQLQTS
+281 FNREMHQLQTS
-292 IGHMQNGLQRLVSE
+292 IGHMQGGLQRLVSE

-333 KQDGE
+333 KQNGE

-358 YAQLANQ
+358 YAQQASQ

-370 RQCAGAGEKM
+370 RQCAGAGEQM
-380 MQTVNVSMQGIV
+380 METVNVSMQGIV
-392 NQSAEMRGIVAL
+392 NQSDEMRGIVAL

-443 AQKSSQST
+443 AQKSSHST

-467 GSQAVDLLAGNL
+467 GSQAVDLLTGNL

-484 LVNTFSALMG
+484 LVNKCSALMG
-494 EISLASLNQGES
+494 DISLASLNQGES
-506 IQDVTARIAGLNQ
+506 IQDVTARISALNQ
-519 MARQTGAVV
+519 VARQTGTVV

>member
-1 MLVRLAAS
+1 
-9 WYYRLKIMNI
+9 
-19 KLTLGRGAKPAPA
+19 
-32 LPRAF
+32 
-37 GFGKSMGLLSGVICV
+37 MGLLGGVICV

-67 SNILRDAKINL
+67 STILHDAKVNL
-78 VTGDALHRQQAA
+78 VTGDGLHRQQAT

-112 LQDKATGS
+112 LQDKVTGS
-120 DGSWHS
+120 DGSWHN

-134 LQASEQA
+134 LEASKQA
-141 FARFERLSATA
+141 FARFERLSAAA
-152 PEAADALKGSYR
+152 PEAAGALKDSYR

-171 EQAQGLQRSD
+171 EQAQGLQSSA

-199 EKYLAYQALNERRG
+199 EKYLAYQALNEQHG
-213 DDVNV
+213 NDVNV
-218 RQLAALEQAK
+218 RQLAALEQAN
-228 TYALGALAALALIAL
+228 TFALGALAALALIAV

-258 RAIAHLNVL
+258 RAIVHLNVL

-274 PLPLERA
+274 PLPPERA
-281 VNREMRQLQTS
+281 LNREMRQLQTS
-292 IGHMQNGLQRLVSE
+292 IGHMQGGLQRLVSE
-306 VRDAASGILNGVG
+306 VRDAASGILNGVEQ
-319 RLADGNRQLTAQSA
+319 LADGNRQLTAQSA

-358 YAQLANQ
+358 YAQQASQ

-370 RQCAGAGEKM
+370 RQCAGAGEQM
-380 MQTVNVSMQGIV
+380 MQTVNVSMHGIV

-404 IDSVAFQTNI
+404 IDSVAFQTHI

-429 GRGFAIVAKEVGLL
+429 GRSFAIVAKEVGLL
-443 AQKSSQST
+443 AQKSSHST
-451 RDIQQLINRSL
+451 RDIQQLIGRSL

-467 GSQAVDLLAGNL
+467 GSQAVERLTGNL
-479 RQIID
+479 RKIID
-484 LVNTFSALMG
+484 LVNKCSALMG
-494 EISLASLNQGES
+494 EISLASFNQGES
-506 IQDVTARIAGLNQ
+506 IQDVTARITALNQ
-519 MARQTGAVV
+519 VAQQTGTVV
-528 NAVTEASQLLQGESE
+528 SAVTEASRLLQGESE
-543 RLEKA
+543 RLDKA
-548 MARFRLPAQ
+548 MARFRLPVQ

>member
-1 MLVRLAAS
+1 
-9 WYYRLKIMNI
+9 MNI
-19 KLTLGRGAKPAPA
+19 KLTLGRRVKSAAA

-67 SNILRDAKINL
+67 SNILRDAKVNL
-78 VTGDALHRQQAA
+78 VTGDALHRQQAT

-141 FARFERLSATA
+141 FARFERLSADA
-152 PEAADALKGSYR
+152 PEAPGVLQDSYR

-171 EQAQGLQRSD
+171 EQAQGLQGN

-228 TYALGALAALALIAL
+228 TFALGALAALALIAV
-243 GVWFGVA
+243 GVWFGVS
-250 RWVIAPLQ
+250 RWVIAPLRQ
-258 RAIAHLNVL
+258 AIAHLNVL

-274 PLPLERA
+274 PLPPGRA
-281 VNREMRQLQTS
+281 FNREMRQLQTS
-292 IGHMQNGLQRLVSE
+292 IGHMQGGLQRLVSE
-306 VRDAASGILNGVG
+306 VRDAAGGILNGVG

-338 LQLATEHVQQLAARV
+338 LQLATEHVRQLAARV

-358 YAQLANQ
+358 YAQQASQ

-370 RQCAGAGEKM
+370 RQCAGAGERM

-414 LALNAAIEAAHAGVH
+414 LALNAAIEAAHAGGH

-443 AQKSSQST
+443 AQKSSHST

-462 QQIDQ
+462 LQIDQ
-467 GSQAVDLLAGNL
+467 GSQAVDLLTGNL

-484 LVNTFSALMG
+484 LVNKCSALMG

-506 IQDVTARIAGLNQ
+506 IQDVTARIAALNQ
-519 MARQTGAVV
+519 VARQTGTVV
-528 NAVTEASQLLQGESE
+528 NAVTETSQRLQGESE

-548 MARFRLPAQ
+548 MARFRLPTQ

>member
-1 MLVRLAAS
+1 
-9 WYYRLKIMNI
+9 MNI
-19 KLTLGRGAKPAPA
+19 KLTLGRRVKPAAA

-52 IALFSLLQLFSTVFI
+52 IALFSLLQLFSTLFI
-67 SNILRDAKINL
+67 SNILRDAKANL
-78 VTGDALHRQQAA
+78 VAGDGLHRQQAT

-134 LQASEQA
+134 LQASERA
-141 FARFERLSATA
+141 FTQFERLSAEA
-152 PEAADALKGSYR
+152 PEAPGALKDSYR

-171 EQAQGLQRSD
+171 EQAQGLQGS

-228 TYALGALAALALIAL
+228 TFALGALAALALIAV
-243 GVWFGVA
+243 GVWVGVS

-274 PLPLERA
+274 PLPSERA
-281 VNREMRQLQTS
+281 FNREMRQLQTS
-292 IGHMQNGLQRLVSE
+292 IGHMQSGLQRLVSE

-333 KQDGE
+333 KQNGE

-358 YAQLANQ
+358 YAQQASQ

-370 RQCAGAGEKM
+370 RQYAGAGEQM
-380 MQTVNVSMQGIV
+380 METVNVSMQGIV

-443 AQKSSQST
+443 AQKSSHST

-467 GSQAVDLLAGNL
+467 GSQAVDLLTGNL

-484 LVNTFSALMG
+484 LVNKCSALMG
-494 EISLASLNQGES
+494 DISLASLNQGES
-506 IQDVTARIAGLNQ
+506 IQDVTARISALNQ
-519 MARQTGAVV
+519 VARQTGTVV

>member
-1 MLVRLAAS
+1 
-9 WYYRLKIMNI
+9 MNI
-19 KLTLGRGAKPAPA
+19 KLTLGRRVKSVAA
-32 LPRAF
+32 LPHAF
-37 GFGKSMGLLSGVICV
+37 GIGKSMGLLGGVICV

-67 SNILRDAKINL
+67 STILHDAKANL
-78 VTGDALHRQQAA
+78 VTGDGLHRQQAT

-97 LLTASDTLNRAGIYY
+97 LLAASDTLNRAGIYY
-112 LQDKATGS
+112 LQDQATGS

-141 FARFERLSATA
+141 FARFERLSAAA
-152 PEAADALKGSYR
+152 PEAAGALKDSYR

-171 EQAQGLQRSD
+171 EQAQGLQGS

-218 RQLAALEQAK
+218 RQLAALEQAR
-228 TYALGALAALALIAL
+228 TFALGALAALALIAV
-243 GVWFGVA
+243 GVWVGVS
-250 RWVIAPLQ
+250 RWVIAPLR

-274 PLPLERA
+274 PLPPERA
-281 VNREMRQLQTS
+281 FNREMQQLQTS
-292 IGHMQNGLQRLVSE
+292 IGHMQGGLQRLVIE

-358 YAQLANQ
+358 YARQASE

-370 RQCAGAGEKM
+370 RQCAGAGEQM

-404 IDSVAFQTNI
+404 IDSVAFQTHM

-443 AQKSSQST
+443 AQKSSHST
-451 RDIQQLINRSL
+451 RDIQQLIGRSL

-467 GSQAVDLLAGNL
+467 GSQAVERLTGNL
-479 RQIID
+479 RKIID
-484 LVNTFSALMG
+484 LVNKCSALMG
-494 EISLASLNQGES
+494 EISLASFNQGES
-506 IQDVTARIAGLNQ
+506 IQDVTARITALNQ
-519 MARQTGAVV
+519 VAQQTGAVV
-528 NAVTEASQLLQGESE
+528 SAVTEASQLLQGESE
-543 RLEKA
+543 RLDKA
-548 MARFRLPAQ
+548 MARFRLPVQ

>member
-1 MLVRLAAS
+1 
-9 WYYRLKIMNI
+9 MNI
-19 KLTLGRGAKPAPA
+19 KLTLGRRVKSAAA

-67 SNILRDAKINL
+67 SNILRDAKVNL
-78 VTGDALHRQQAA
+78 VTGDALHRQQAT

-141 FARFERLSATA
+141 FARFERLSADA
-152 PEAADALKGSYR
+152 PEAPGALQDSYR

-171 EQAQGLQRSD
+171 EQAQGLQGN

-218 RQLAALEQAK
+218 RQLAALEQAR
-228 TYALGALAALALIAL
+228 TFALGALAALALIAV
-243 GVWFGVA
+243 GVWFGVS
-250 RWVIAPLQ
+250 RWVIAPLRQ
-258 RAIAHLNVL
+258 AIAHLNVL

-274 PLPLERA
+274 PLPPGRA
-281 VNREMRQLQTS
+281 FNREMRQLQTS
-292 IGHMQNGLQRLVSE
+292 IGHMQGGLQRLVSE
-306 VRDAASGILNGVG
+306 VRDAAGGILNGVG

-338 LQLATEHVQQLAARV
+338 LQLATEHVRQLAARV

-358 YAQLANQ
+358 YAQQASQ

-370 RQCAGAGEKM
+370 RQCAGAGERM

-414 LALNAAIEAAHAGVH
+414 LALNAAIEAAHAGGH

-443 AQKSSQST
+443 AQKSSHST

-467 GSQAVDLLAGNL
+467 GSQAVDLLTGNL

-484 LVNTFSALMG
+484 LVNKCSALMG
-494 EISLASLNQGES
+494 DISLASLNQGES
-506 IQDVTARIAGLNQ
+506 IQDVTARIAALNQ
-519 MARQTGAVV
+519 VARQTGTVV
-528 NAVTEASQLLQGESE
+528 NAVTEASQRLQGESE

-548 MARFRLPAQ
+548 MARFRLPA

>member
-1 MLVRLAAS
+1 
-9 WYYRLKIMNI
+9 MNI
-19 KLTLGRGAKPAPA
+19 KLTLGRRVKPAAA

-52 IALFSLLQLFSTVFI
+52 IALFSLLQLFSTLFI
-67 SNILRDAKINL
+67 SNILRDAKVNL
-78 VTGDALHRQQAA
+78 VTGDALHRQQAT

-120 DGSWHS
+120 EGSWHS

-134 LQASEQA
+134 LAALAASKQA
-141 FARFERLSATA
+141 FARFERLSAAA
-152 PEAADALKGSYR
+152 PEATGALKDSYR

-171 EQAQGLQRSD
+171 EQAQGLQS
-181 SIDAFFAVPI
+181 SASVDAFFAVPI

-228 TYALGALAALALIAL
+228 TFALGALAALALIAV
-243 GVWFGVA
+243 GVWVGVS

-274 PLPLERA
+274 PLPPERA
-281 VNREMRQLQTS
+281 FNREMRQLQTS
-292 IGHMQNGLQRLVSE
+292 IGHMQSGLQRLVSE
-306 VRDAASGILNGVG
+306 VRDAASGILSGVG

-358 YAQLANQ
+358 YAQQASQ

-370 RQCAGAGEKM
+370 RQCAGAGEQM
-380 MQTVNVSMQGIV
+380 MATVNVSMQGIV

-404 IDSVAFQTNI
+404 IDSVAFQTHI
-414 LALNAAIEAAHAGVH
+414 LALNAAIEAAHAGIH

-443 AQKSSQST
+443 AQKSSHST
-451 RDIQQLINRSL
+451 RDIQQLTNRSL

-467 GSQAVDLLAGNL
+467 GSQAVDLLTGNL

-484 LVNTFSALMG
+484 LVNKCSALMG
-494 EISLASLNQGES
+494 EISQASFNQGR
-506 IQDVTARIAGLNQ
+506 A
-519 MARQTGAVV
+519 
-528 NAVTEASQLLQGESE
+528 
-543 RLEKA
+543 
-548 MARFRLPAQ
+548 FRT

>member
-1 MLVRLAAS
+1 
-9 WYYRLKIMNI
+9 MNI
-19 KLTLGRGAKPAPA
+19 KLTLGRRVKSAAA

-67 SNILRDAKINL
+67 SNILRDAKVNL
-78 VTGDALHRQQAA
+78 VAGDGLHRQQAT

-141 FARFERLSATA
+141 FTQFERLSAEA
-152 PEAADALKGSYR
+152 PEAAGALKDGYR

-171 EQAQGLQRSD
+171 EQAHGLQGS

-218 RQLAALEQAK
+218 RQLAALEQAR
-228 TYALGALAALALIAL
+228 TFALGALAALALIAV
-243 GVWFGVA
+243 GVWVGVS

-274 PLPLERA
+274 PLPPERA
-281 VNREMRQLQTS
+281 FNREMHQLQTS
-292 IGHMQNGLQRLVSE
+292 IGHMQGGLQRLVSE

-333 KQDGE
+333 KQNGE

-358 YAQLANQ
+358 YAQQASQ

-370 RQCAGAGEKM
+370 RQCAGAGEQM
-380 MQTVNVSMQGIV
+380 METVNVSMQGIV

-443 AQKSSQST
+443 AQKSSHST

-462 QQIDQ
+462 QQIDH
-467 GSQAVDLLAGNL
+467 GSQAVDLLTGNL

-484 LVNTFSALMG
+484 LVNKCSALMG

-506 IQDVTARIAGLNQ
+506 IQDVTARISALNQ
-519 MARQTGAVV
+519 VARQTGTVV

>member
-1 MLVRLAAS
+1 
-9 WYYRLKIMNI
+9 MNI
-19 KLTLGRGAKPAPA
+19 KLTLGRRVKSAAA

-67 SNILRDAKINL
+67 SNILRDAKVNL
-78 VTGDALHRQQAA
+78 VTGDALHRQQAT

-141 FARFERLSATA
+141 FARFERLSADA
-152 PEAADALKGSYR
+152 PEAPGALQDSYR

-171 EQAQGLQRSD
+171 EQAQGLQGN

-218 RQLAALEQAK
+218 RQLAALEQAR
-228 TYALGALAALALIAL
+228 TFALGALAALALIAV
-243 GVWFGVA
+243 GVWFGVS
-250 RWVIAPLQ
+250 RWVIAPLRQ
-258 RAIAHLNVL
+258 AIAHLNVL

-274 PLPLERA
+274 PLPPGRA
-281 VNREMRQLQTS
+281 FNREMRQLQTS
-292 IGHMQNGLQRLVSE
+292 IGHMQGGLQRLVSE
-306 VRDAASGILNGVG
+306 VRDAAGGILNGVG

-338 LQLATEHVQQLAARV
+338 LQLATEHVRQLAARV

-358 YAQLANQ
+358 YAQQASQ

-370 RQCAGAGEKM
+370 RQCAGAGERM

-414 LALNAAIEAAHAGVH
+414 LALNAAIEAAHAGGH

-443 AQKSSQST
+443 AQKSSHST

-462 QQIDQ
+462 LQIDQ
-467 GSQAVDLLAGNL
+467 GSQAVDLLTGNL

-484 LVNTFSALMG
+484 LVNKCSALMG

-506 IQDVTARIAGLNQ
+506 IQDVTARIAALNQ
-519 MARQTGAVV
+519 VARQTGTVV
-528 NAVTEASQLLQGESE
+528 NVVTEASQRLQGESE

-548 MARFRLPAQ
+548 MARFRLPTQ

>member
-1 MLVRLAAS
+1 
-9 WYYRLKIMNI
+9 MNI
-19 KLTLGRGAKPAPA
+19 KLTLGRRVKSAAA

-67 SNILRDAKINL
+67 SNILRDAKANL
-78 VTGDALHRQQAA
+78 VAGDGLHRQQAT

-97 LLTASDTLNRAGIYY
+97 LLTASDSLNLAGIYY

-141 FARFERLSATA
+141 FAQFERLSAEA
-152 PEAADALKGSYR
+152 PEAAGALKDSYR
-164 LFYDGLK
+164 LFYDSLK
-171 EQAQGLQRSD
+171 EQAQGLQGS

-218 RQLAALEQAK
+218 RQLAALEQAR
-228 TYALGALAALALIAL
+228 TFALGALAALALIAVGGWV
-243 GVWFGVA
+243 GVS
-250 RWVIAPLQ
+250 RWVIAPLR

-274 PLPLERA
+274 PLPPERA
-281 VNREMRQLQTS
+281 FNREMQQLQTS
-292 IGHMQNGLQRLVSE
+292 IGHMQGGLQRLVSE

-333 KQDGE
+333 KQNGE

-358 YAQLANQ
+358 YAQQASQ

-370 RQCAGAGEKM
+370 RQCAGAGEQM
-380 MQTVNVSMQGIV
+380 METVNVSMQGIV

-443 AQKSSQST
+443 AQKSSHST

-467 GSQAVDLLAGNL
+467 GSQAVDLLTGNL

-484 LVNTFSALMG
+484 LVNKCSALMG
-494 EISLASLNQGES
+494 DISLASLNQGES
-506 IQDVTARIAGLNQ
+506 IQDVTARISALNQ
-519 MARQTGAVV
+519 VARQTGTVV

>member
-1 MLVRLAAS
+1 
-9 WYYRLKIMNI
+9 MNI
-19 KLTLGRGAKPAPA
+19 KLTLGRRVKSAAA

-67 SNILRDAKINL
+67 SNILRDAKVNL
-78 VTGDALHRQQAA
+78 VTGDALHRQQAT

-141 FARFERLSATA
+141 FARFERLSADA
-152 PEAADALKGSYR
+152 PEAPGALQDSYR

-171 EQAQGLQRSD
+171 EQAQGLQGN

-228 TYALGALAALALIAL
+228 TFALGALAALALIAV
-243 GVWFGVA
+243 GVWFGVS
-250 RWVIAPLQ
+250 RWVIAPLRQ
-258 RAIAHLNVL
+258 AIAHLNVL

-274 PLPLERA
+274 PLPPGRA
-281 VNREMRQLQTS
+281 FNREMRQLQTS
-292 IGHMQNGLQRLVSE
+292 IGHMQGGLQRLVSE
-306 VRDAASGILNGVG
+306 VRDAAGGILNGVG

-338 LQLATEHVQQLAARV
+338 LQLATKHVRQLAARV

-358 YAQLANQ
+358 YAQQASQ

-370 RQCAGAGEKM
+370 RQCAGAGERM

-414 LALNAAIEAAHAGVH
+414 LALNAAIEAAHAGGH

-443 AQKSSQST
+443 AQKSSHST

-467 GSQAVDLLAGNL
+467 GSQAVDLLTGNL

-484 LVNTFSALMG
+484 LVNKCSALMG
-494 EISLASLNQGES
+494 DISLASLNQGES
-506 IQDVTARIAGLNQ
+506 IQDVTARIAALNQ
-519 MARQTGAVV
+519 VARQTGTVV
-528 NAVTEASQLLQGESE
+528 NAVTEASQRLQGESE

-548 MARFRLPAQ
+548 MARFRLPTQ